1 MGCIDATWR
10 QLQYDILRGTQYVDG
25 LMSIVLFKIF
35 SIQQYITINSTMFW
49 GKEPVPGGPVPG
61 DLA

>member
-35 SIQQYITINSTMFW
+35 SILQYITINSTMFW
-49 GKEPVPGGPVPG
+49 GKEPAPGDPVPG